1 VLSRF
6 SNPWIKDTNQRVA
19 ADGLSKIP
27 AMVTPTL
34 QECYRRGTPPAAS
47 LVLPALFYLFLQR
60 WARGELPYDYQDG
73 VLQPDVIQQWFAR
86 TDPLAAYMSQS
97 SLFGE
102 LAASDDFHARLTT
115 TVVGLETWLVQPEQ
129 PLAVV

>member
-1 VLSRF
+1 MQLLAV
-6 SNPWIKDTNQRVA
+6 
-19 ADGLSKIP
+19 GLNHTTAP
-27 AMVTPTL
+27 V
-34 QECYRRGTPPAAS
+34 S
-47 LVLPALFYLFLQR
+47 LREQLALAPDQLGQAVQA
-60 WARGELPYDYQDG
+60 ARG
-73 VLQPDVIQQWFAR
+73 WFAR